1 MVSKP
6 KNSSNK
12 IEENDDINITEFL
25 VFVKRNLKLIS
36 SISII
41 SIIIGLI
48 HAYSAKR
55 IWQGEFQIVLN
66 SEKDNSSAILDNLG
80 EINLPISLNL
90 ENNNL
95 KTEVGILESPLV
107 LDEVFKFV
115 KKNDTINNDGKP
127 SNLVFKKWKKSSLNI
142 ELEKGTSILNLEY
155 RDSNKDIIL
164 PVLNKISESY
174 QEYSGRKRLRDIE
187 LGKKYF
193 KEQIAIFNQKSLE
206 SYRKAQQF
214 ASNYDLMYLTNLQG
228 LNDRSE
234 DDDNPKGAAPPP
246 TLLPIINIES
256 KRVESANLIR
266 TLEIQINKLKNID
279 RNVIDAE
286 FLISLSIDKE
296 TSNEVLKNEI
306 ELNYLKSIYKENDK
320 LITQL
325 TKKNQLLKE
334 NLLSKAISA
343 LETQKLIEEAKL
355 KSAERPKGVL
365 FEYQELLRNAAKDS
379 RTLDYLENQLRVTFL
394 NEAKT
399 KDPWELITSPTLLN
413 YPVEPNKKL
422 ILAGYLLMGIFAGLI
437 ISKIIE
443 KRNEIKY

>member
-12 IEENDDINITEFL
+12 VEDNDDINISEFL

-48 HAYSAKR
+48 HAYSAKK

-66 SEKDNSSAILDNLG
+66 SEKDNSSSILDNLG
-80 EINLPISLNL
+80 EINLPINLSL
-90 ENNNL
+90 ESNNL

-127 SNLVFKKWKKSSLNI
+127 SNLVFKKWKNSSLNI

-228 LNDRSE
+228 SNDRSE
-234 DDDNPKGAAPPP
+234 DDDNPKGALH
-246 TLLPIINIES
+246 LLHSYQLLILNLKES
-256 KRVESANLIR
+256 KVLI
-266 TLEIQINKLKNID
+266 
-279 RNVIDAE
+279 
-286 FLISLSIDKE
+286 
-296 TSNEVLKNEI
+296 
-306 ELNYLKSIYKENDK
+306 
-320 LITQL
+320 
-325 TKKNQLLKE
+325 
-334 NLLSKAISA
+334 
-343 LETQKLIEEAKL
+343 
-355 KSAERPKGVL
+355 
-365 FEYQELLRNAAKDS
+365 
-379 RTLDYLENQLRVTFL
+379 
-394 NEAKT
+394 
-399 KDPWELITSPTLLN
+399 
-413 YPVEPNKKL
+413 
-422 ILAGYLLMGIFAGLI
+422 
-437 ISKIIE
+437 
-443 KRNEIKY
+443 